1 MIAKVI
7 SFSVRARWAILFL
20 TLLAAGVGVWQALL
34 LPIDVTPDITNKQV
48 QINTV
53 IPTLSPVEVEKRV
66 TYPIETALTGLD
78 GVESTRSF
86 SRNGFSQ
93 VTAVF
98 KENTDLYFMRQR
110 VLERLGQARADL
122 PAGADPQMGP
132 VSTGL
137 GEVFHYDIEF
147 KHPDGKGAD
156 VEDGKTGWQSDGSYL
171 TDEGEKL
178 TDHLAQMAYL
188 RTVQDWIVRPQLRT
202 VAGVAD
208 VDSLGGYVKQYV
220 VEPDPAKLAS
230 FGVSYADLADAL
242 EKANLSVGADFIQR
256 SGEAYLVRGDA
267 RLHGAD
273 QIGRAVVASRNGV
286 PVAVRDLAN
295 VRIGGELRRGSASHD
310 GHETVIG
317 SALMLVGANSR
328 TVAKSVGDKI
338 QEIGHT
344 LPSDIEL
351 IPLLDRS
358 QLVVATVSTVG
369 RNLAEGAL
377 LVIAILFFLLGNW
390 RAALIAT
397 LVIPLAM
404 LMSAIGMN
412 GFHISGNL
420 MSLGALDF
428 GLIIDGAIIIVEN
441 NLRRHAER
449 QAREGRQLRKDER
462 LEEVI
467 QSSQEMV
474 RPTVYGQII
483 IFLVFLPCLTFQGVE
498 GKMFSPMV
506 ITLMLAL
513 ASAFVLSLTFVPAM
527 VALLLTGHVNEEEV
541 TFIRKAKAL
550 YEPCLHRA
558 IARPWPFI
566 GAAVGTFAVALVVFT
581 FVGREFMPTLDEQNL
596 NLSSVRIPST
606 SVDQS
611 LAIDLRLERNVMS
624 LPEVQTTYSKGGT
637 ASLSADPMP
646 PNASDNY
653 VLLKPKSEWP
663 VGVTTKD
670 QVIDRIRAKTEKM
683 VGNAYDV
690 TQPIEMRFN
699 ELIGGVR
706 SDVAVKVYGDN
717 LNAMNNSAQ
726 QIAAVL
732 LKVPGAADVRVAQTR
747 GFPTFDIRFDRDAI
761 SRYGLTMKDVAD
773 TVSTALGGR
782 QAGQIFEGDR
792 RFDIVVR
799 LPNAQRSDMD
809 ALGAIPVM
817 LPSPV
822 LLPGVEG
829 TSDASV
835 PLRRLVS
842 FRFSEG
848 LNEISRDNG
857 RRRIYVQANVK
868 GNDLGSFVSQAQKR
882 IAQEVKLPPGMTI
895 EWGGQYQNLQAAT
908 ARLVVLVPLC
918 LAMIFGVLYMALGE
932 AVLAALVFTAVPMA
946 LAGGV
951 FAIALRGIPFSVSS
965 AVGFIAVSGVAV
977 LNGLVLI
984 SAIRR
989 RQEMGHGL
997 DSSIVEGAME
1007 RVRPV
1012 LMTALV
1018 ASLGFIPM
1026 AIATGTG
1033 AEVQRPLATVVI
1045 GGLITSTALTLFVLP
1060 AICHLVMRGR
1070 QRLAGSRSQ

>member
-1 MIAKVI
+1 MISRIIA
-7 SFSVRARWAILFL
+7 FSVRARWAIL
-20 TLLAAGVGVWQALL
+20 AATIMIAVAGVWQGLL

-53 IPTLSPVEVEKRV
+53 IPALTPVEVEKRV

-78 GVESTRSF
+78 GVESTRSL

-93 VTAVF
+93 VTVVF
-98 KENTDLYFMRQR
+98 KEAADLYFMRQR
-110 VLERLGQARADL
+110 VLERLEQARGEL
-122 PAGADPQMGP
+122 PQGADPQMGP

-137 GEVFHYDIEF
+137 GEVFHYDLEF
-147 KHPDGKGAD
+147 AHPDGKGAA
-156 VEDGKTGWQSDGSYL
+156 VKNGAPGWQSDGSFL
-171 TDEGEKL
+171 SDDGDRL
-178 TDHLAQMAYL
+178 PDHVSQMAYL

-230 FGVSYADLADAL
+230 FGVSYTDLADAL
-242 EKANLSVGADFIQR
+242 EKANLSIGADFIQR
-256 SGEAYLVRGDA
+256 AGEAYLVRGDA
-267 RLHGAD
+267 RLHNAD

-286 PVAVRDLAN
+286 PVMVRDLAN
-295 VRIGGELRRGSASHD
+295 VRIGGELRRGAASHD

-328 TVAKSVGDKI
+328 TVAKAVGDKLHDI
-338 QEIGHT
+338 SGT
-344 LPSDIEL
+344 LPTDIVL
-351 IPLLDRS
+351 VPLLDRS
-358 QLVVATVSTVG
+358 QLVVATISTVG

-377 LVIAILFFLLGNW
+377 LVIAVLFFLLGNW

-428 GLIIDGAIIIVEN
+428 GLIIDGAVIIVEN
-441 NLRRHAER
+441 NVRRHAER
-449 QAREGRQLRKDER
+449 QARLGRTLTKEER
-462 LEEVI
+462 LQEVVH
-467 QSSQEMV
+467 SAQEMV

-513 ASAFVLSLTFVPAM
+513 ASAFILSLTFVPAM
-527 VALLLTGHVNEEEV
+527 VALTLTGHVSEEDV

-550 YEPCLHRA
+550 YEPWLRRA
-558 IARPWPFI
+558 VARPWPFI
-566 GAAVGTFAVALVVFT
+566 GAAAAVFAASLVVFL

-606 SVDQS
+606 SIDQS
-611 LAIDLRLERNVMS
+611 LAIDLPLERNIMA
-624 LPEVQTTYSKGGT
+624 LPEVLTAYSKAGT
-637 ASLSADPMP
+637 ASLAADPMP

-653 VLLKPKSEWP
+653 IILKPKSEWP
-663 VGVTTKD
+663 AGVTTKD
-670 QVIDRIRAKTEKM
+670 QVIERIRARTEHM
-683 VGNAYDV
+683 IGNNYDV

-706 SDVAVKVYGDN
+706 SDVAVKLYGDN
-717 LNAMNNSAQ
+717 LNQLNSNAQ
-726 QIAAVL
+726 RIAAML
-732 LKVPGAADVRVAQTR
+732 RKVPGASDVRVAQTR

-773 TVSTALGGR
+773 TVSAALGGR
-782 QAGQIFEGDR
+782 VAGQIFQGDR
-792 RFDIVVR
+792 RFDVVVR
-799 LPNAQRSDMD
+799 LANAQRNDMD
-809 ALGAIPVM
+809 ALGALPVM
-817 LPSPV
+817 LPSP
-822 LLPGVEG
+822 LLSPGVAG
-829 TSDASV
+829 TPEASV
-835 PLRRLVS
+835 PLRQLVS

-848 LNEISRDNG
+848 LNEVSRDNG
-857 RRRIYVQANVK
+857 RRRIYVETNVK
-868 GNDLGSFVSQAQKR
+868 GTDLGSFVSEAQAR
-882 IAQEVKLPPGMTI
+882 IAREVKLPPGMTI
-895 EWGGQYQNLQAAT
+895 EWGGQFQNLQAAT
-908 ARLVVLVPLC
+908 ARLVYLVPVC
-918 LAMIFGVLYMALGE
+918 LAGIFMVLCMALGE
-932 AVLAALVFTAVPMA
+932 AALAGLVFTAVPMA

-951 FAIALRGIPFSVSS
+951 FAIALRGIPFSISS

-989 RQEMGHGL
+989 QLETGRDL
-997 DSSIVEGAME
+997 DGAIIDGSLE

-1018 ASLGFIPM
+1018 ASLGFVPM

-1045 GGLITSTALTLFVLP
+1045 GGLLTSTALTLFVLP
-1060 AICHLVMRGR
+1060 AICHLVMR
-1070 QRLAGSRSQ
+1070 RSIRRAAEN